1 MKGWLIGMRCVMA
14 LFGALCATQTS
25 STPAQRAGGDLIE
38 VPATDRDD
46 IQPVLDVE
54 LGSSAPVY
62 ILRDQFV
69 ASNGEKFYSYTGH
82 CLSESDPDEGACATT
97 QSTGNPTPIRLR
109 FVEDRSGLSVDLT
122 AYGTRTEATFNPVLT
137 SGISERARSWAFGM
151 TLTFSIW
158 LPPEQIATIPVGGI
172 WRGRLVL
179 RIPQDNSEKPDGA
192 RSEPS
197 QPEVYWRM
205 PITLRVVDRS
215 NIQLYI
221 PEFGASTPVVD
232 LGLRGLPHAGGPG
245 IDITGHR
252 VLDTCLYDGFN
263 NLSEWF
269 ELTVSDPDSVDKRFR
284 VRHELSTG
292 QGPNEEVVYD
302 VIAPDPVTG
311 VAQAFESGVAYRF
324 QGADHAAWR
333 YVRMPFSA
341 TPVVC
346 TPWPITLDTL
356 IRAADVKRTGHYT
369 GTLRIEFRTPGS
381 QP

>member
-1 MKGWLIGMRCVMA
+1 MKGCGVFLVSCA
-14 LFGALCATQTS
+14 LAFFGWS
-25 STPAQRAGGDLIE
+25 SAVPASVITERASDDFTEI
-38 VPATDRDD
+38 PATDRDD
-46 IQPVLDVE
+46 IVPVLDVD
-54 LGSSAPVY
+54 LGTRVPVY
-62 ILRDQFV
+62 ILQDQFV
-69 ASNGEKFYSYTGH
+69 AYSGQRFSTYTGH
-82 CLSESDPDEGACATT
+82 CLSENDPDAGACPVGY
-97 QSTGNPTPIRLR
+97 QPGNPTLVTIR
-109 FVEDRSGLSVDLT
+109 FVEQRSGLSVDLT
-122 AYGTRTEATFNPVLT
+122 ARAVRTESDIDGARTF
-137 SGISERARSWAFGM
+137 GISEAPETYTWLT
-151 TLTFSIW
+151 TLSYSIW
-158 LPPEQIATIPVGGI
+158 LTPEEIAKLPIGGI
-172 WRGRLVL
+172 WTGRLVL
-179 RIPQDNSEKPDGA
+179 RSIPSSKPISNEAVIAPIATGVD
-192 RSEPS
+192 
-197 QPEVYWRM
+197 WRM

-269 ELTVSDPDSVDKRFR
+269 ELTVSDPASVDKRFR

-292 QGPNEEVVYD
+292 QGANEEVVYD
-302 VIAPDPVTG
+302 VVAPDPVTG